1 MIVDNE
7 DAYLNNEMAMR
18 DMEDEVEEDNTDE
31 L

>member
-18 DMEDEVEEDNTDE
+18 DRENEVEEDNIDE